1 MSMLAPPDP
10 ATRAITWRI
19 EWDGKSYRWD
29 DLTVGHLALLQGLV
43 GSDEWATLSPW
54 TIDPN
59 SGYMMAAY
67 LLTVFLAAD
76 RCADVTDEESA
87 AEVMAQVLAEVR
99 GITAGQLADAVHD
112 V

>member
-1 MSMLAPPDP
+1 MMTMAPPDP

-19 EWDGKSYRWD
+19 EYDGKSYRWD
-29 DLTVGHLALLQGLV
+29 DLTVGHLALLQGLI
-43 GSDEWATLSPW
+43 GSDEWSTLSPLG
-54 TIDPN
+54 IDPN

-76 RCADVTDEESA
+76 RCADVVDEDSA
-87 AEVMAQVLAEVR
+87 ASILADVLEEVR
-99 GITAGQLADAVHD
+99 NMTAGQLADAVFD